1 MSRLSLTEPRPAVRS
16 ALTGG
21 ARQAYGECR
30 HWQTRQRQCGQFQ
43 LAEPT
48 SAEMAY
54 NPSIGYVRLK
64 VSERVRRSAGDGTD
78 N

>member
-1 MSRLSLTEPRPAVRS
+1 MSCLALTEPRPAVRS
-16 ALTGG
+16 ALAGG
-21 ARQAYGECR
+21 ARQADGECP

-54 NPSIGYVRLK
+54 NSSIDALAYV
-64 VSERVRRSAGDGTD
+64 
-78 N
+78 